1 MQGKRSRIRQTIA
14 RAQRRGK
21 VINPRYLASCE
32 GKIRHSKEDAKARAK
47 GISTMK
53 FYKCE
58 FGDHY
63 HVGRRPN
70 WKRTKGKK

>member
-1 MQGKRSRIRQTIA
+1 MRGKRSVIRQKIA
-14 RAQRRGK
+14 RAQKRGK
-21 VINPRYLASCE
+21 HLDPKYLASCE
-32 GKIRHSKEDAKARAK
+32 GKIRYSKDGAKAKAA

-63 HVGRRPN
+63 HVGRKP
-70 WKRTKGKK
+70 WKATKGKK